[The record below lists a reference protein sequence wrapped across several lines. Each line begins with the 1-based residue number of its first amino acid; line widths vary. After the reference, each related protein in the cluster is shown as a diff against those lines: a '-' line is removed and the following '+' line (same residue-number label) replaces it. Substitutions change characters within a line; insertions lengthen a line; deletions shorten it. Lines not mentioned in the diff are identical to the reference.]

1 MSSPYTNG
9 SLVSAIEYLADKS
22 CLFND
27 ISGSSNNC
35 THTAVKQQLQ
45 MVLSEVQE
53 LVNAFNSEQPVNVA
67 AEGVDV
73 VVTVVGLLQKLNN
86 AGLDVSTVAKMIAEK
101 NLEKFP
107 TVSQVSLVNRTITD
121 YASKGITVKPTIN
134 QGYYAI
140 KDQDGKCR
148 KPLGFEPVD
157 LSSVNKGEVTDCFPV
172 LH

>member
-22 CLFND
+22 CMFND
-27 ISGSSNNC
+27 ISGSSSNF
-35 THTAVKQQLQ
+35 THTAIEQQLK
-45 MVLSEVQE
+45 MVLSEVDE
-53 LVNAFNSEQPVNVA
+53 LVKAFNSEQPVNVA
-67 AEGVDV
+67 AEAVDV
-73 VVTVVGLLQKLNN
+73 IVTVVGLPQKLNN
-86 AGLDVSTVAKMIAEK
+86 AGLNTADVAYLIADK

-107 TVSQVSLVNRTITD
+107 TVSQLSLVNRTIAD

-134 QGYYAI
+134 QGHYAI

-157 LSSVNKGEVTDCFPV
+157 LSSVNKGELTDCFPV